1 MITTQLILLQTVKSK
16 IAIYQIMTFNITLIY
31 CCLFSANERCVQATA
46 KKVLVRRGYEKVHA
60 ALLQT
65 NKSIASAPYKFKK
78 SHFLRPQLKAYE
90 SKK

>member
-1 MITTQLILLQTVKSK
+1 MSHSIS
-16 IAIYQIMTFNITLIY
+16 
-31 CCLFSANERCVQATA
+31 NERCVQATA

-65 NKSIASAPYKFKK
+65 NKSIASVPYKFKK

-90 SKK
+90 AKK